1 MPRNKYPEETV
12 QKILDVSLKL
22 FTEKGYEETTILDIV
37 DNLGGLTRGA
47 FYHHFKSKEDVLH
60 TLLDNIYDDDDPFEA
75 IKEAQGG
82 SGMEKI
88 KMVFSHGT
96 SARYPGLTRAAIS
109 LLRQP
114 RFLAKHLANTH
125 DTAKLFEPLIE
136 EGMADGSIR
145 PGNAKFLAELGMLL
159 LNFWLVSPV
168 FISNKAEFVD
178 KAVFIKEILDGLGFP
193 LLGDETMGIVD
204 KIAETLGVPAES
216 DTSGP

>member
-1 MPRNKYPEETV
+1 MPRNKHPEETV
-12 QKILDVSLKL
+12 RKILDVSLKL
-22 FTEKGYEETTILDIV
+22 FTEKGYEQTTILDIV
-37 DNLGGLTRGA
+37 GNLGGLTRGA

-60 TLLDNIYDDDDPFEA
+60 TLLDKIYDEDDPFDA
-75 IKEAQGG
+75 IKEAQGI

-88 KMVFSHGT
+88 KTVFSHGA

-114 RFLAKHLANTH
+114 RFLAKHLADTH
-125 DTAKLFEPLIE
+125 ETAKLFEPLIA

-168 FISNKAEFVD
+168 FISDKAEFVD
-178 KAVFIKEILDGLGFP
+178 KAIFIKEILDSLGFP
-193 LLGDETMGIVD
+193 LLDEGTMGTVD
-204 KIAETLGVPAES
+204 TIAETLGVP
-216 DTSGP
+216 